1 MKYRLLSWTWEG
13 YVILVFK
20 INENKFMKY
29 SKNTIL
35 HVKFQ
40 VYDVQYRAGS
50 GSFKIIDADPTVE
63 YIDPTLFYLY
73 LDP

>member
-1 MKYRLLSWTWEG
+1 
-13 YVILVFK
+13 
-20 INENKFMKY
+20 MKY

-63 YIDPTLFYLY
+63 YIESTLFYLY